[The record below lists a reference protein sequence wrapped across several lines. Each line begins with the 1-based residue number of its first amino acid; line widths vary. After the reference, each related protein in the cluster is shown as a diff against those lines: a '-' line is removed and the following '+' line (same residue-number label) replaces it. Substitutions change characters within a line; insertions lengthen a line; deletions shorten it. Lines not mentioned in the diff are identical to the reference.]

1 MDECIQALTDEFK
14 FFRIPMEI
22 IKDCC
27 YPEFHLEM
35 ENNANCNKCA
45 KQKRIARRQ
54 GNADKLSKDKPVSWK
69 NRVLSFLNKTS
80 GDRGTTAASYALLIC
95 VFLNLL
101 GIVLETLP
109 CTTSEEKC
117 GELYWKMFL
126 GFDSMCVLIF
136 TVEFAVTL
144 AVQKN
149 RKSYFCSIENL
160 VFFMSLVPA
169 YLAWILHISLGIHN
183 VPIEVDDA
191 LKALRVFRLVKIAKA
206 SSHLRETVR
215 EIVAAARGLALVLAI
230 CIIAIVVLSVL
241 IYYVPNEHSFPHV
254 PMAMW
259 YFVVTMTC
267 LG

>member
-1 MDECIQALTDEFK
+1 MDECIQALIDEFK
-14 FFRIPMEI
+14 FFRIPMDI

-35 ENNANCNKCA
+35 ENNTNCNKCA
-45 KQKRIARRQ
+45 KQNRIACYQ
-54 GNADKLSKDKPVSWK
+54 TNWDKLSKDKPVSWK
-69 NRVLSFLNKTS
+69 SRVQSLFNNTS
-80 GDRGTTAASYALLIC
+80 GGRGRTAATYVLLIC
-95 VFLNLL
+95 VFLNIL

-109 CTTSEEKC
+109 CSSSEKKC

-126 GFDSMCVLIF
+126 GFDSICVLIF
-136 TVEFAVTL
+136 TVEFLVTL
-144 AVQKN
+144 ALQKN
-149 RKSYFCSIENL
+149 RKSYFGSIENL
-160 VFFMSLVPA
+160 VFFFSLVPA
-169 YLAWILHISLGIHN
+169 YIAWILHISPGVHN

-191 LKALRVFRLVKIAKA
+191 LKALRVFRLVKIAKT
-206 SSHLRETVR
+206 STHLRETVAQ
-215 EIVAAARGLALVLAI
+215 IVSAARGLALVLAI

-241 IYYVPNEHSFPHV
+241 IYHVPNEDSFPHV